1 MGSRIIEK
9 VWKQETDTIYQM
21 KKTIRKIIPLIVILV
36 MFGCTKTIYIP
47 LTNTITE
54 IEYRDKF
61 VRDSIYFSDSVLIER
76 KGDTVF
82 NTKIEYK
89 YISKFIKDTV
99 NIRDSVYI
107 EKPIEVVKE
116 VNRLTKW
123 QRWRL
128 NFLWVLFAGA
138 IVYIIIKIKNIL

>member
-1 MGSRIIEK
+1 
-9 VWKQETDTIYQM
+9 M
-21 KKTIRKIIPLIVILV
+21 KKLILLITILV
-36 MFGCTKTIYIP
+36 MFGCTKRIYIP
-47 LTNTITE
+47 VTTTITE
-54 IEYRDKF
+54 IEYRDKL

-82 NTKIEYK
+82 NTKIKYK

-99 NIRDSVYI
+99 SIRDSVYV

-128 NFLWVLFAGA
+128 NFLWVLLAGV
-138 IVYIIIKIKNIL
+138 IGYIIIKIKNIL

>member
-1 MGSRIIEK
+1 
-9 VWKQETDTIYQM
+9 M
-21 KKTIRKIIPLIVILV
+21 KKLIIFLV
-36 MFGCTKTIYIP
+36 MFAIFGCTKRIYIP
-47 LTNTITE
+47 VTNTITE
-54 IEYRDKF
+54 IEYRDKL
-61 VRDSIYFSDSVLIER
+61 VRDSIYFSDSLLIER

-82 NTKIEYK
+82 NTKIKYK

-99 NIRDSVYI
+99 NIRDSIYI

-128 NFLWVLFAGA
+128 NLLWVLMAGGL
-138 IVYIIIKIKNIL
+138 VYVIIKIKY

>member
-1 MGSRIIEK
+1 M
-9 VWKQETDTIYQM
+9 
-21 KKTIRKIIPLIVILV
+21 
-36 MFGCTKTIYIP
+36 
-47 LTNTITE
+47 
-54 IEYRDKF
+54 
-61 VRDSIYFSDSVLIER
+61 DSIYFSDSVLIER

-82 NTKIEYK
+82 NTKIKYK

-99 NIRDSVYI
+99 SIRDSIYI

-128 NFLWVLFAGA
+128 NLLWVLMAGGS
-138 IVYIIIKIKNIL
+138 IYVIFKIKKLFS

>member
-1 MGSRIIEK
+1 MKRII
-9 VWKQETDTIYQM
+9 
-21 KKTIRKIIPLIVILV
+21 LFFIVFAF
-36 MFGCTKTIYIP
+36 FGCTKRIYIP
-47 LTNTITE
+47 VTTTVTE
-54 IEYRDKF
+54 IEYREKL

-82 NTKIEYK
+82 NTKIKYK

-128 NFLWVLFAGA
+128 NLLWVLMAGGL
-138 IVYIIIKIKNIL
+138 VYVIIKIKY

>member
-1 MGSRIIEK
+1 MKRII
-9 VWKQETDTIYQM
+9 
-21 KKTIRKIIPLIVILV
+21 LFFIVFAL
-36 MFGCTKTIYIP
+36 FGCTKRIYIP
-47 LTNTITE
+47 VTTTITE
-54 IEYRDKF
+54 IEYRDKL
-61 VRDSIYFSDSVLIER
+61 VRDSIYFSDSLLIER

-82 NTKIEYK
+82 NTKIKYK

-99 NIRDSVYI
+99 SIRDSIYI

-128 NFLWVLFAGA
+128 NLLWVLMAGGLGY
-138 IVYIIIKIKNIL
+138 VIIKIKRLFS

>member
-1 MGSRIIEK
+1 
-9 VWKQETDTIYQM
+9 M
-21 KKTIRKIIPLIVILV
+21 KKLILLIILFAL
-36 MFGCTKTIYIP
+36 FGCTKRIYIP
-47 LTNTITE
+47 VTTTVTE
-54 IEYRDKF
+54 IEYLDKL

-82 NTKIEYK
+82 NTKIK
-89 YISKFIKDTV
+89 YRYINKLVRDTI
-99 NIRDSVYI
+99 NRFDSVYV

-128 NFLWVLFAGA
+128 NFLWFLMAGGVVYGIYKIRRLFS
-138 IVYIIIKIKNIL
+138 

>member
-1 MGSRIIEK
+1 
-9 VWKQETDTIYQM
+9 M
-21 KKTIRKIIPLIVILV
+21 KKLIIFLV
-36 MFGCTKTIYIP
+36 VFVLFGCTKRIYIP
-47 LTNTITE
+47 VTTTVTE
-54 IEYRDKF
+54 IEYRDKL
-61 VRDSIYFSDSVLIER
+61 VRDSIYLSDSVLIER

-82 NTKIEYK
+82 NTKIKYK

-99 NIRDSVYI
+99 SIRDSVYI

-128 NFLWVLFAGA
+128 NLLWVLMAGGLGY
-138 IVYIIIKIKNIL
+138 VIIKIKRLFS

>member
-1 MGSRIIEK
+1 
-9 VWKQETDTIYQM
+9 M
-21 KKTIRKIIPLIVILV
+21 KKIIMLIVIIVMLV
-36 MFGCTKTIYIP
+36 MFGCTKTIYVP
-47 LTNTITE
+47 VTSSVTE
-54 IEYRDKF
+54 IEYRDKL
-61 VRDSIYFSDSVLIER
+61 VRDSIYLSDSVLIEK

-82 NTKIEYK
+82 NTKIKYK
-89 YISKFIKDTV
+89 YISKFVKDTV

-128 NFLWVLFAGA
+128 NFLWVLMAGGVGYG
-138 IVYIIIKIKNIL
+138 IFKIRRLFS

>member
-1 MGSRIIEK
+1 MRKLILFII
-9 VWKQETDTIYQM
+9 
-21 KKTIRKIIPLIVILV
+21 LFAL
-36 MFGCTKTIYIP
+36 FGCTKRIYSP
-47 LTNTITE
+47 VTTTVTE
-54 IEYRDKF
+54 IEYREKMI
-61 VRDSIYFSDSVLIER
+61 RDSVYFSDSVLIER

-82 NTKIEYK
+82 NTKIKYK
-89 YISKFIKDTV
+89 YISKLIKDTV

-128 NFLWVLFAGA
+128 NFLWVLMAGGV
-138 IVYIIIKIKNIL
+138 IYVIFKIKKTIL

>member
-1 MGSRIIEK
+1 MFAI
-9 VWKQETDTIYQM
+9 
-21 KKTIRKIIPLIVILV
+21 
-36 MFGCTKTIYIP
+36 FGCTKRIYIP
-47 LTNTITE
+47 VTNTITE
-54 IEYRDKF
+54 IEYRD
-61 VRDSIYFSDSVLIER
+61 RLQHDSIYFSDSVLIER

-82 NTKIEYK
+82 NTKIKYK

-99 NIRDSVYI
+99 SIRDSVYI

-128 NFLWVLFAGA
+128 NFLWVLMAGGLGYV
-138 IVYIIIKIKNIL
+138 IFKIKRLFS

>member
-1 MGSRIIEK
+1 MKRIIL
-9 VWKQETDTIYQM
+9 
-21 KKTIRKIIPLIVILV
+21 LITILV
-36 MFGCTKTIYIP
+36 MFGCTKTVYIP
-47 LTNTITE
+47 VTNTITK
-54 IEYRDKF
+54 IEYRDRLQ
-61 VRDSIYFSDSVLIER
+61 RDSIYFSDSVIIET

-82 NTKIEYK
+82 NTKIKYK
-89 YISKFIKDTV
+89 YINKLIKDTV

-107 EKPIEVVKE
+107 EKPIEVIKE

-128 NFLWVLFAGA
+128 NFLWVLFAGG

>member
-1 MGSRIIEK
+1 
-9 VWKQETDTIYQM
+9 M
-21 KKTIRKIIPLIVILV
+21 KKLILLIVILV
-36 MFGCTKTIYIP
+36 MFGCTKRIYIP
-47 LTNTITE
+47 VTNTITE
-54 IEYRDKF
+54 IEYRDKL

-82 NTKIEYK
+82 NTKIKYK
-89 YISKFIKDTV
+89 YISKFVKDTV
-99 NIRDSVYI
+99 SIRDSVYI

-128 NFLWVLFAGA
+128 NFLWVLMAGG
-138 IVYIIIKIKNIL
+138 VGYIIFKIRRLFS

>member
-1 MGSRIIEK
+1 MRKLILFII
-9 VWKQETDTIYQM
+9 
-21 KKTIRKIIPLIVILV
+21 LFAL
-36 MFGCTKTIYIP
+36 FGCTKRIYIP
-47 LTNTITE
+47 VTTTVTE
-54 IEYRDKF
+54 IEYRDKL
-61 VRDSIYFSDSVLIER
+61 VRDSVYFSDSVLIER

-82 NTKIEYK
+82 NTKIKYK
-89 YISKFIKDTV
+89 YISKLIKDTV

-128 NFLWVLFAGA
+128 NFLWVLMAGGV
-138 IVYIIIKIKNIL
+138 IYVIFKIKKTIL